1 MFPLEARDLARR
13 LLTFEAAADNGSTAT
28 EPARFRVYE
37 KLRRSLCTLAGVA
50 GFRTLACRA
59 LMLAK
64 AEAPCLGAM
73 QVMVDGS
80 LQGLVQPESQSQEH
94 QEDEAGVILL
104 AELLALLITFIG
116 ETLTLRL
123 VQDAWPE
130 AGLENC
136 NSGDRTTA

>member
-1 MFPLEARDLARR
+1 
-13 LLTFEAAADNGSTAT
+13 
-28 EPARFRVYE
+28 
-37 KLRRSLCTLAGVA
+37 
-50 GFRTLACRA
+50 
-59 LMLAK
+59 MLAK